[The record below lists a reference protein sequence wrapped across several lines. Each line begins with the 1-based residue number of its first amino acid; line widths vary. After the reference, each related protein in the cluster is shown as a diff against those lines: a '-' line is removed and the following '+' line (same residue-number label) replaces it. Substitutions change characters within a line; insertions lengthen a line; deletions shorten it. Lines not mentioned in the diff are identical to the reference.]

1 MLSPSKQH
9 PPAYTS
15 ANNGQFDNP
24 FAQSSSDAIL
34 SNDAYIEPDLDLS
47 GQSTTRP
54 SYPPTSSAAPTS
66 QPNPFAQPSVSGRIG
81 TAYQP
86 QATAT
91 SSGYTGEDTL
101 DEPVSVTIMRDLRQ
115 VALKLRQVLYPQGN
129 KNVLRDWDLWGPLI
143 LCLALAI
150 TLSAEAPADQAVAI
164 FTGVFVIVWIG
175 AAVVTL
181 NAKVLGGAVSFFQ
194 SVCVIGYCLFP
205 LVLVSFIT
213 IFVKTVWVRLPLAA
227 ITFAWSTYASVGFL
241 SESEI
246 HLSNR
251 RALAVYPLCLFYLVI
266 AWLILIS

>member
-1 MLSPSKQH
+1 MLSPSKQNST
-9 PPAYTS
+9 AYTS
-15 ANNGQFDNP
+15 TGDAQFDNP
-24 FAQSSSDAIL
+24 FAHSSSDQFI
-34 SNDAYIEPDLDLS
+34 SNDAYVEPDLDLS

-54 SYPPTSSAAPTS
+54 SYPPAPSSGTTN
-66 QPNPFAQPSVSGRIG
+66 QVNPFAQNNVSGNIG
-81 TAYQP
+81 TSLRP
-86 QATAT
+86 QGTT
-91 SSGYTGEDTL
+91 PSGYTGEDTL

-115 VALKLRQVLYPQGN
+115 VAQKLRQVLYPQGDR
-129 KNVLRDWDLWGPLI
+129 NVLRDWDLWGPLI

-164 FTGVFVIVWIG
+164 FTGVFVIVWLG

-227 ITFAWSTYASVGFL
+227 VTFAWSTYASVGFL
-241 SESEI
+241 SESDV